1 MSNSAQESLQA
12 PLSGRYFLLL
22 QGPQSHFFR
31 HLSKALVKEGARV
44 DKVNFCGGDL
54 MLWGLNR
61 KALNYTGTL
70 YEWPE
75 WIGRY
80 YREEGVTD
88 ICLYGD
94 WRPLHWEA
102 VRLAH
107 ARGIRV
113 WVFEEGYL
121 RAGFSTL
128 EENGV
133 NGRSSLPVNPQ
144 DIREMAVGLPDPK
157 AIVVEND
164 IHDKVVKAI
173 LHHVGNVCFWPKFHN
188 YRTHRP
194 TNIFFELLG
203 ILPRYLKRKSRQ
215 ERSMERWADFQKS
228 DDPYFFYPL
237 QLVSDSQVQLYSPYV
252 RVQEAIADVL
262 TSFALHAHPKTRLL
276 IKNHP
281 LDNGLINYGEFIKG
295 FAEELGIYDR
305 VTYVEDGST
314 PDMIAGSR
322 GVVLINSTV
331 GLMALDQ
338 DKPVYCMGRSIYN
351 IEGLTQSLPTTPL
364 DVFWCAPKAPNQPLY
379 RAFKR
384 ILNAQALVHGNFY
397 SAQGISLAVAD
408 SVRRFEDSHVHL
420 QPKHRQIVM
429 RSRDELSKY
438 RKFGI

>member
-1 MSNSAQESLQA
+1 M
-12 PLSGRYFLLL
+12 
-22 QGPQSHFFR
+22 
-31 HLSKALVKEGARV
+31 
-44 DKVNFCGGDL
+44 
-54 MLWGLNR
+54 
-61 KALNYTGTL
+61 
-70 YEWPE
+70 
-75 WIGRY
+75 
-80 YREEGVTD
+80 TD

-102 VRLAH
+102 VRLAY

-157 AIVVEND
+157 AITVEND
-164 IHDKVVKAI
+164 IRDKVYKAI
-173 LHHVGNVCFWPKFHN
+173 FHHVGNVCLWPKFHH

-203 ILPRYLKRKSRQ
+203 ILPRYLTRNKRS
-215 ERSMERWADFQKS
+215 ERSLKALEAFNAS

-262 TSFALHAHPKTRLL
+262 ASFALHAHHKTRLL

-281 LDNGLINYGEFIKG
+281 LDNGLIDYGEFIKG
-295 FAEELGIYDR
+295 FAEELGIADR

-314 PDMIAGSR
+314 ADMIAGSR

-338 DKPVYCMGRSIYN
+338 NKPVYCMGRSIYN
-351 IEGLTQSLPTTPL
+351 IEGLTQSLPSTPL
-364 DVFWCAPKAPNQPLY
+364 DMFWRAPKAPNKPLY

-384 ILNAQALVHGNFY
+384 ILYSQALIHGNFY
-397 SAQGISLAVAD
+397 SPHGIDLAVNATIE
-408 SVRRFEDSHVHL
+408 RFESSTVRL
-420 QPKHRQIVM
+420 RPKHWQIIL
-429 RSRDELSKY
+429 RSRDDY
-438 RKFGI
+438 TRKFK

>member
-1 MSNSAQESLQA
+1 
-12 PLSGRYFLLL
+12 
-22 QGPQSHFFR
+22 
-31 HLSKALVKEGARV
+31 
-44 DKVNFCGGDL
+44 
-54 MLWGLNR
+54 
-61 KALNYTGTL
+61 
-70 YEWPE
+70 
-75 WIGRY
+75 
-80 YREEGVTD
+80 
-88 ICLYGD
+88 
-94 WRPLHWEA
+94 
-102 VRLAH
+102 
-107 ARGIRV
+107 
-113 WVFEEGYL
+113 
-121 RAGFSTL
+121 
-128 EENGV
+128 
-133 NGRSSLPVNPQ
+133 
-144 DIREMAVGLPDPK
+144 MAVGLPDPK

-429 RSRDELSKY
+429 RSRDEFSKY